1 MSRHFRGENPLVN
14 SKPGRKAAD
23 RKAPEHGPHFG
34 RKAADRQGFRG
45 RRQSTGGE
53 YIRNF
58 GMRKS
63 TDCDTLRKR
72 GLYRIFPAV
81 RTKEDFY
88 AER

>member
-14 SKPGRKAAD
+14 SKP
-23 RKAPEHGPHFG
+23 G